1 MVLNFKYM
9 QEKESKSSRHFTLS
23 LIKSVIRIFAGI
35 ALLYAD
41 QWYINAAGGMLI
53 GAEVLG
59 ILEEL

>member
-35 ALLYAD
+35 ALLYAN

>member
-1 MVLNFKYM
+1 M
-9 QEKESKSSRHFTLS
+9 QEKESKSSRHFILS